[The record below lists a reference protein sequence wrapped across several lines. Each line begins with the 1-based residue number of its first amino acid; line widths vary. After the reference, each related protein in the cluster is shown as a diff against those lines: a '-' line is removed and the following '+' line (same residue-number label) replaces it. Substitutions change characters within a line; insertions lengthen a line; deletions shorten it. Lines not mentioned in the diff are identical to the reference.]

1 MNSTARDFLFN
12 EMLAASDER
21 PAFSLGLIMLETV
34 QMALL
39 GEWA

>member
-1 MNSTARDFLFN
+1 MARDLFN
-12 EMLAASDER
+12 EMLASSDER
-21 PAFSLGLIMLETV
+21 LAFALGLIMLETV